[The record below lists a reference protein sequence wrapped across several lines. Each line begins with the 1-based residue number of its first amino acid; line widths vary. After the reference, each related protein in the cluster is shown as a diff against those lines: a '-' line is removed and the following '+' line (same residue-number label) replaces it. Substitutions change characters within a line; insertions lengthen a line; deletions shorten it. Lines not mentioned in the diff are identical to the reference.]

1 MPPARAQ
8 LTIIRI
14 DDLREIERLPGWHGG
29 YFHTEHMTVAHYRF
43 ARGASIHEHFHPQE
57 EVYQVLEGELEI
69 TIDGV
74 VNMASPGVAVIVPSD
89 ASHSVRAL
97 TDGRLLIVDCPRRPE
112 ISGAPNPSA

>member
-14 DDLREIERLPGWHGG
+14 DDLREIERLPGWHGR

-69 TIDGV
+69 TIDGCRKY
-74 VNMASPGVAVIVPSD
+74 G
-89 ASHSVRAL
+89 
-97 TDGRLLIVDCPRRPE
+97 
-112 ISGAPNPSA
+112 ISGSRGYRAVRRESFGSSFDRRTIAHRRLPAPP